1 MRPAEE
7 LRVWLSWR
15 SCIPKGLQD
24 SSPLGDGLKVSYHLA
39 WNGQGVPIMLR
50 RKREEKSKNAGPICA
65 AVLTLAAAG
74 MLAAC
79 GQKTA
84 ADGAGAAPA
93 MPVQVQIA
101 QAVKIPLTTEYL
113 SILKSRHSAAI
124 NPQVEGQIT
133 KIFVKSGDRVN
144 AGAPLLQID
153 PLKQEAT
160 VNSQEATRAAQE
172 ANRRLAQISLER
184 AKKLYAAGVISKQD
198 LDNAQSNFDAVDAQV
213 KALEEQVKQ
222 QKVEL
227 HYYTVSAPMEG
238 IVGDIPVRMGDRVT
252 VSTLLTTVDEPGAL
266 EAYVYVPADRAKELK
281 LGLPVRLLDENGTAI
296 ANTRITFI
304 SPQVETDT
312 QTILAKATAENT
324 QGRLRIAQQVRAEI
338 TWETHEGP
346 VVPVLAVNRINGQ
359 FFAFLAVS
367 DSKGTVARQ
376 KKLTLG
382 DTLGNNYVVLDG
394 LKPGDH
400 LIVNGT
406 QFLQDGLPVTE
417 QIQKPDTGIETNS
430 GKTPAAR

>member
-1 MRPAEE
+1 VLE
-7 LRVWLSWR
+7 
-15 SCIPKGLQD
+15 
-24 SSPLGDGLKVSYHLA
+24 
-39 WNGQGVPIMLR
+39 MLR
-50 RKREEKSKNAGPICA
+50 CECEEKSKVYSRKCALLLAMLTAGA
-65 AVLTLAAAG
+65 LAG
-74 MLAAC
+74 C

-84 ADGAGAAPA
+84 ADAPGGAPAA

-101 QAVKIPLTTEYL
+101 QAIKIPQTTEYL

-124 NPQVEGQIT
+124 NPQVEGQII
-133 KIFVKSGDRVN
+133 KIFVKSGDRVT

-172 ANRRLAQISLER
+172 ANRRLAQVSLER
-184 AKKLYAAGVISKQD
+184 AKKLYAAGVISKQE
-198 LDNAQSNFDAVDAQV
+198 LDNAQSNFDAADAQV
-213 KALEEQVKQ
+213 KALEEQVRQ

-227 HYYTVSAPMEG
+227 RYYTVSAPMEG

-266 EAYVYVPADRAKELK
+266 EAYVYVPADRAKELR
-281 LGLPVRLLDENGTAI
+281 LGLPVRLLDENGSAL
-296 ANTRITFI
+296 ANTRITFV

-312 QTILAKATAENT
+312 QTILAKATVENPKAK
-324 QGRLRIAQQVRAEI
+324 LRIAQQMRAEI
-338 TWETHEGP
+338 TWGTHKGP

-359 FFAFLAVS
+359 FFVFLAVS
-367 DSKGTVARQ
+367 EGKGAVARQ

-382 DTLGNNYVVLDG
+382 DTFGNSYVVLDG

-400 LIVNGT
+400 LIVSGT
-406 QFLQDGLPVTE
+406 QFLQDGLPVAE
-417 QIQKPDTGIETNS
+417 QIQKSDAGTETGG
-430 GKTPAAR
+430 GKNPAAR